1 MAPSGAGTELS
12 SSLMRAFISAKSV
25 GLQLVG
31 VGQRG
36 FACRRSRPRGRRGSR
51 GSSTRGVAH
60 HLLPVV
66 GRAARRSRRPARRRA
81 TSWCGAGGVRA
92 GAWRARVGG
101 LGRAFYSPRY
111 GSDGRADAASASGL
125 FGYLRG
131 RCQMRF
137 AGRRAQSDCSRLA
150 LSTIWTGNSSR
161 LFWRLTRGQSLEPC
175 ASGKARMS
183 HRSCAMDVSQAC
195 RRSPYRE
202 AFARRLRLVNTGQ
215 SGCVTFRLSS
225 YGCREMSGRCRAP

>member
-1 MAPSGAGTELS
+1 
-12 SSLMRAFISAKSV
+12 MRAAW
-25 GLQLVG
+25 
-31 VGQRG
+31 
-36 FACRRSRPRGRRGSR
+36 
-51 GSSTRGVAH
+51 
-60 HLLPVV
+60 
-66 GRAARRSRRPARRRA
+66 GRASPPASCRPSATRSRRRARPRA
-81 TSWCGAGGVRA
+81 TSWCGGGGVRA

-161 LFWRLTRGQSLEPC
+161 LFWRADAGAKVLSHAHRAKRACPIDLVQWTR
-175 ASGKARMS
+175 AK
-183 HRSCAMDVSQAC
+183 AC
-195 RRSPYRE
+195 RRSPQQE
-202 AFARRLRLVNTGQ
+202 AFARRPRLVNTGQ
-215 SGCVTFRLSS
+215 SGCVTFRLRS
-225 YGCREMSGRCRAP
+225 YGCREMSGKCRAP